1 MVDLHAHSTA
11 SDGTLTPSELI
22 ARCHLN
28 GISVIALTDHD
39 TLAGAVE
46 AARAGLHWGVEV
58 IIGIELEIEYP
69 GPGAFHLLG
78 LGLRGA
84 SAELETL
91 LRRIRQMRRR
101 RNQQIAQQMRAAGIQ
116 VQLDEVAA
124 FAGGDILARPH
135 FASFLVERGVVRTP
149 QEAFDRYLGDGKP
162 FWQPKQAVTLAQAA
176 AAIHSAGGKAL
187 IAHPMTLFLSINSL
201 AKRVAEWQQQG
212 LDGVEAYHAGARL
225 TDCRKLEAMADT
237 LGMLVSAGSDFHGPE
252 RRDRWLGHSAEGIPI
267 DDRFAEGFARCPV
280 NTSEELHVD
289 TR

>member
-1 MVDLHAHSTA
+1 MHAHSTA
-11 SDGTLTPSELI
+11 SDGTLSPSELI
-22 ARCHLN
+22 AHCHLN

-39 TLAGAVE
+39 TLAGVVE

-58 IIGIELEIEYP
+58 ISGIELEIEYP

-78 LGLRGA
+78 LGLRGS
-84 SAELETL
+84 SAQLETL

-101 RNQQIAQQMRAAGIQ
+101 RNQQIAQQMRTAGIL

-135 FASFLVERGVVRTP
+135 FASFLVDRGVVRTP
-149 QEAFDRYLGDGKP
+149 QEAFDRYLGNGKP

-187 IAHPMTLFLSINSL
+187 IAHPMSLFLSLNSL
-201 AKRVAEWQQQG
+201 ARRVAEWQQQG
-212 LDGVEAYHAGARL
+212 LDGVEAYHPGARL

-252 RRDRWLGHSAEGIPI
+252 RRDRRLGHSAEGIPI